1 MQKVLWIFLLYGI
14 MTFIGHIITLF
25 HKGVL
30 LMCKTLQQWVEPIHT
45 DRDADGGIKQQF
57 WHH

>member
-45 DRDADGGIKQQF
+45 DRDADRRN
-57 WHH
+57 